1 MNVNFALDSRA
12 VIRALVEQEDM
23 LYILDQ
29 LCYMNDVQNIRIGKD
44 SDLAQQELELFTE
57 FVDKIQ
63 GTNREHM
70 RRKS

>member
-1 MNVNFALDSRA
+1 
-12 VIRALVEQEDM
+12 LVEQEDM